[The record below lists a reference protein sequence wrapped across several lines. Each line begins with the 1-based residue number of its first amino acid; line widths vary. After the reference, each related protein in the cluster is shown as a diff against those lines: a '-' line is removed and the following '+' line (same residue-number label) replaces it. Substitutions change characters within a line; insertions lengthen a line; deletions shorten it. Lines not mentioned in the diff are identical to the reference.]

1 MSSILEQQRC
11 DPFLEGWTSNIS
23 SWSCVGPSSK
33 SLSSLSTLALLAS
46 TRTWLTS
53 MELMYSK
60 ANLWLSTLCKHSLVH
75 LFPFY

>member
-1 MSSILEQQRC
+1 
-11 DPFLEGWTSNIS
+11 
-23 SWSCVGPSSK
+23 
-33 SLSSLSTLALLAS
+33 
-46 TRTWLTS
+46 